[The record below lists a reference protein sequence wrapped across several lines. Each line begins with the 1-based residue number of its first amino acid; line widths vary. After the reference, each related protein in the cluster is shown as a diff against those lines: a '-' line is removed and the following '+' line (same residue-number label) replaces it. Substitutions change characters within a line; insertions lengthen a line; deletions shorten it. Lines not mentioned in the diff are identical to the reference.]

1 MDNTQV
7 SLSRGEKILLVLYK
21 LSDKSRKS
29 IRYEDIVVKAFETYP
44 DVFHL
49 KGYPQYPE
57 SGDLVH
63 KPLYDYKKKGL
74 IIAGNKMFA
83 LTEKGLV
90 AVEALQNAITGRVV
104 ANTERLSRDIE
115 QEVNRVTNTTGF
127 GLFLKGEISS
137 IVDTDFYDYLGVT
150 VRTSRSD
157 FKGRLNTLSDAV
169 KNTSSNKNEIFKKL
183 YDYHQLMI
191 TKFSDIIKY
200 KEEH

>member
-1 MDNTQV
+1 MSKSQV
-7 SLSRGEKILLVLYK
+7 FLSRGEKILLTLYI
-21 LSDKSRKS
+21 LSGKSRKS

-44 DVFHL
+44 DDFHL
-49 KGYPQYPE
+49 KGYQQYPE

-74 IIAGNKMFA
+74 IVAGNKMFA

-90 AVEALQNAITGRVV
+90 AVEALQNTISGREV
-104 ANTERLSRDIE
+104 ANTERVPRDIE
-115 QEVNRVTNTTGF
+115 KEVSRVTNTPGF

-150 VRTSRSD
+150 VRTSRND
-157 FKGRLNTLSDAV
+157 FIGRLSTLSDVV
-169 KNTSSNKNEIFKKL
+169 KNTSSNKNEIFKKML
-183 YDYHQLMI
+183 DYHQLM
-191 TKFSDIIKY
+191 TTRFSDIIKY